1 MKGDWD
7 AEKVID
13 IPNKKVTLYLAIF
26 VQNLILFVESDK
38 IMFSF
43 PFRNHAFYYKEA
55 LQNWNGS
62 LPTTKGWQ

>member
-13 IPNKKVTLYLAIF
+13 IPNKKVTFYLAIF

-38 IMFSF
+38 IMFV
-43 PFRNHAFYYKEA
+43 A
-55 LQNWNGS
+55 
-62 LPTTKGWQ
+62 